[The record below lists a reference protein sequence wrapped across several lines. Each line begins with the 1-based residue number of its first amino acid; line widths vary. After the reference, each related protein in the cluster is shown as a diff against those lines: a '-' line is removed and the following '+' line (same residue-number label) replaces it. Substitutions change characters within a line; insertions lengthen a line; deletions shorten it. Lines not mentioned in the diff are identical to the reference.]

1 MGELAA
7 VVLTGLSLAFWAGL
21 IGFRGSFWQADQR
34 LPDTPP
40 DVEDWPGVVCVIP
53 ARNEAQTIAG
63 TVGSLID
70 QDYPGPVSVIV
81 VDDNSDD
88 GTAAAVA

>member
-21 IGFRGSFWQADQR
+21 IGFRGRFWRADQR

-53 ARNEAQTIAG
+53 ARNEAQTLAG
-63 TVGSLID
+63 PVGSRID
-70 QDYPGPVSVIV
+70 QDYPGPV
-81 VDDNSDD
+81 
-88 GTAAAVA
+88 